1 MIDAY
6 DENNRFGLLTIRA
19 QQNEVVVFEDTLKL
33 ILPILFTYPS
43 FIYTIE
49 DDNTPNRHIHIFLQN
64 DSKAK
69 ELDCSKVFQKFNKVK
84 NNLKGYIKLK
94 QTQEKPF
101 WDERMVKNGQID
113 KYTKEFIPD
122 PHDFFYTIGYIQKDT
137 LCSRRRVKN
146 ITSEV
151 LTQGVNYYATHMKID
166 KSCKKTD
173 WTSIKPQN
181 IYSMVP
187 YLCEKHDID
196 LNDSLIC
203 AKLNKFQVGF
213 NQITPQQLKLS
224 LSELRLNKN
233 SCDHKS
239 LDDLTTHQN
248 GGKIDVAEVQQLKDR
263 IEDLMNHN
271 GKMLQIIRDHQLDCD
286 IPAYIQNL
294 YINQT

>member
-19 QQNEVVVFEDTLKL
+19 QQNEIDVFEDTLKL

-84 NNLKGYIKLK
+84 KNLKGYIKLK

-101 WDERMVKNGQID
+101 WDERMIQKS
-113 KYTKEFIPD
+113 PD
-122 PHDFFYTIGYIQKDT
+122 DFFKVIGYIQKDT

-151 LTQGVNYYATHMKID
+151 LTQGVNFYASTLKID
-166 KSCKKTD
+166 SSCTKND
-173 WTSIKPQN
+173 WTAIKPQN
-181 IYSMVP
+181 A
-187 YLCEKHDID
+187 H
-196 LNDSLIC
+196 SLIEHYC
-203 AKLNKFQVGF
+203 STENV
-213 NQITPQQLKLS
+213 
-224 LSELRLNKN
+224 
-233 SCDHKS
+233 
-239 LDDLTTHQN
+239 
-248 GGKIDVAEVQQLKDR
+248 DVNDT
-263 IEDLMNHN
+263 
-271 GKMLQIIRDHQLDCD
+271 
-286 IPAYIQNL
+286 Y
-294 YINQT
+294 